1 MKFSLQP
8 ENSKGV
14 AQVPFYG
21 PAARQN
27 QMAVGGGE
35 REESNSEFKIQN
47 SKLAPAPFFHRLRQ
61 EDAER
66 REVAGAG
73 YP

>member
-1 MKFSLQP
+1 LKFSLQP

-21 PAARQN
+21 PVARQER
-27 QMAVGGGE
+27 MPVGGGE

-47 SKLAPAPFFHRLRQ
+47 PKLGPAPFFQRLRG
-61 EDAER
+61 DPPR
-66 REVAGAG
+66 RDS
-73 YP
+73 

>member
-1 MKFSLQP
+1 
-8 ENSKGV
+8 
-14 AQVPFYG
+14 
-21 PAARQN
+21 
-27 QMAVGGGE
+27 MAVGGGE